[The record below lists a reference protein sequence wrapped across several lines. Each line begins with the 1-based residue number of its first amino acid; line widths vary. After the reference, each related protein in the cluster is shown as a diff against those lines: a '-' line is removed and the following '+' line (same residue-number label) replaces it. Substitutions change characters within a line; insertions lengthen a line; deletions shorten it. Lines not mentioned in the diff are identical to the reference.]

1 MKADISVVLCTYNG
15 AAYLREQLDSLLRQT
30 LPATEIILR
39 DDASTD
45 NTWAVVESYVQHYPQ
60 IKAQRNA
67 QNLGFK
73 QNFAQALQ
81 DAQGDFIAYCDQ
93 DDIWT
98 DHHLEVLYQL
108 IGEKDLAVGN
118 ALLVDEQARSL
129 GFSLRE
135 EFAYRNVAQTEV
147 EKLYP
152 IFYRSSVYQG
162 ASMLLRKSLKEALLP
177 FPEGVAFHDVW
188 TASMACCL
196 GGINDTQEIITYY
209 RQHGKNVT
217 SHRAANIFRELK
229 MRHHVTFAADR
240 WALYQALQERIPAKT
255 AELQSFLDDWKWY
268 HDHAKLPAY
277 RWKSC
282 KHRFSRYK
290 KIYTTK
296 DFRYFC
302 LRALQYLLTPPF
314 K

>member
-45 NTWAVVESYVQHYPQ
+45 NTWAVVESYVQQYPQ

-98 DHHLEVLYQL
+98 DHHLEVFYQL
-108 IGEKDLAVGN
+108 IGEQDLAVCN
-118 ALLVDEQARSL
+118 ALLVDKQARSL

-135 EFAYRNVAQTEV
+135 EFAYR
-147 EKLYP
+147 K
-152 IFYRSSVYQG
+152 
-162 ASMLLRKSLKEALLP
+162 
-177 FPEGVAFHDVW
+177 
-188 TASMACCL
+188 
-196 GGINDTQEIITYY
+196 
-209 RQHGKNVT
+209 
-217 SHRAANIFRELK
+217 
-229 MRHHVTFAADR
+229 
-240 WALYQALQERIPAKT
+240 
-255 AELQSFLDDWKWY
+255 
-268 HDHAKLPAY
+268 
-277 RWKSC
+277 
-282 KHRFSRYK
+282 
-290 KIYTTK
+290 
-296 DFRYFC
+296 
-302 LRALQYLLTPPF
+302 
-314 K
+314 